1 MRNRMRTAIVT
12 GALLSLAALNV
23 HAQAVKI
30 ATGGKDGTYNQMFNQ
45 LISACGTASGLAFSE
60 VETNGSVS
68 NTDLLAGNKVHG
80 ALVQADVLE
89 YRAMTAKNLPNQ
101 VKVLFPLHKEEV
113 HLVALAAGKKEG
125 GWGVGKWT
133 VGGSQVVLT
142 DFSQIAGR
150 PVGAVGGSAITAR
163 FIAANSGVDFQIIE
177 FNKNDEMLAAL
188 QEKKI
193 DVAIMVMGYP
203 APLIAGLSK
212 DYRLLPITGK
222 PVRELAKWY
231 TPTQE
236 MTYENLSDSQG
247 VDGIATQ
254 ALFVVQDYK
263 SKRMVDGLNKFREC
277 KAERLPDIQEELG
290 NHPKWKQVDNDTKVN
305 WPLYNQ
311 Q

>member
-1 MRNRMRTAIVT
+1 MRNRMRIAVI
-12 GALLSLAALNV
+12 GAALALTAV
-23 HAQAVKI
+23 SVQAQSVKI
-30 ATGGKDGTYNQMFNQ
+30 ATGGKDGTYNQMFGQ
-45 LISACGTASGLAFSE
+45 LVSACGAASGLSFSE
-60 VETNGSVS
+60 VETNGSVT

-89 YRAMTAKNLPNQ
+89 YRAMTAKTLPNQ

-113 HLVALAAGKKEG
+113 HLLALAAGKKEG
-125 GWGVGKWT
+125 GMSIAGFN
-133 VGGSQVVLT
+133 VGGKQVVLT
-142 DFSQIAGR
+142 DFSQIGGR
-150 PVGAVGGSAITAR
+150 PVGAVGGSAITAK
-163 FIAANSGVDFQIIE
+163 FIAANSGVDFQLIE
-177 FNKNDEMLAAL
+177 YNTNADLLEAL
-188 QEKKI
+188 RQKQI

-203 APLIAGLSK
+203 SPAIAQLSK
-212 DYRLLPITGK
+212 DFRLLPITGK
-222 PVRELAKWY
+222 PVKELSKWY
-231 TPTQE
+231 STTQE

-263 SKRMVDGLNKFREC
+263 SKRMVEGLNKFREC